1 MSAPGP
7 TERVLALRAGGRGRH
22 VPDVLL
28 ADVLQHAGVDRARRA
43 GLQAQRL
50 LIGLARRIRMDDP
63 DVMLADVVQH
73 AGVDVASGNCQL
85 AQRMLICRAVRGR
98 VDDPDFEQAIIA
110 QDPYVYRAA

>member
-1 MSAPGP
+1 
-7 TERVLALRAGGRGRH
+7 
-22 VPDVLL
+22 
-28 ADVLQHAGVDRARRA
+28 
-43 GLQAQRL
+43 
-50 LIGLARRIRMDDP
+50 
-63 DVMLADVVQH
+63 MLADVVQH